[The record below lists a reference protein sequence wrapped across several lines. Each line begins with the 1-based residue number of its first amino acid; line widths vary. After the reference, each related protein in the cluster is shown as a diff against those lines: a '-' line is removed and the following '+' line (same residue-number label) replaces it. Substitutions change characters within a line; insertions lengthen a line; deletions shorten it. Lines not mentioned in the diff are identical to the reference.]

1 MIDKEEKL
9 DKLKATLPS
18 MSKEELIEIVKFLM
32 DEYEDLVDLLETV
45 STHANLLKEM
55 SKGLDNVVGVVVM
68 EEEQWSV

>member
-1 MIDKEEKL
+1 
-9 DKLKATLPS
+9 

-32 DEYEDLVDLLETV
+32 DEYEDLVDLLKTV

-68 EEEQWSV
+68 EEEQ

>member
-1 MIDKEEKL
+1 MIDKEGRL

-68 EEEQWSV
+68 EEEQ

>member
-55 SKGLDNVVGVVVM
+55 SKDFENVVGVVVM
-68 EEEQWSV
+68 EEEQ

>member
-55 SKGLDNVVGVVVM
+55 SKGFENVVGVVVM
-68 EEEQWSV
+68 EEEQ

>member
-1 MIDKEEKL
+1 MIDKEGRL

-32 DEYEDLVDLLETV
+32 DEYEDLVDLLKTV

-68 EEEQWSV
+68 EEEQ

>member
-1 MIDKEEKL
+1 MIDKEERL

-32 DEYEDLVDLLETV
+32 DEYEDLVDLLKTV

-68 EEEQWSV
+68 EEEQ

>member
-1 MIDKEEKL
+1 MKPDEKERL

-32 DEYEDLVDLLETV
+32 DEYEDLVGLLKTV
-45 STHANLLKEM
+45 STHASLLNEM

-68 EEEQWSV
+68 EEEQ

>member
-32 DEYEDLVDLLETV
+32 DEYGDLVDLLETV

-55 SKGLDNVVGVVVM
+55 SKDFENVVGVVVM
-68 EEEQWSV
+68 EEEQ